1 MIPAILCLLI
11 RCFKIASIPWY
22 LRSAAS
28 MIFATP
34 PSSTY
39 EEVMYYLHS
48 TIIKWMIF
56 YTTYLPRPCPI
67 LMLLRKVS
75 LGHLSCSCV

>member
-1 MIPAILCLLI
+1 MIPAILCLLL

-39 EEVMYYLHS
+39 EEVIIVLHS
-48 TIIKWMIF
+48 TIIK
-56 YTTYLPRPCPI
+56 
-67 LMLLRKVS
+67 
-75 LGHLSCSCV
+75 